1 MTAFVA
7 QSMVARVV
15 TVENVKYDIDE
26 SGKTAVLTNGRNVNR
41 DYFSIPS
48 SIWYG
53 NITYEVTGIG
63 DEAFSNNKKIK
74 EVAVPKSVTTIGDYT
89 FKNCTQ
95 LRNITLV
102 NHLKNLG
109 EGAFYGCSRLNKV
122 QIQDRYRSSYIN
134 IKKIHLLWM

>member
-1 MTAFVA
+1 MCLMTAFVA

-63 DEAFSNNKKIK
+63 DEGVEADAYLGIGL
-74 EVAVPKSVTTIGDYT
+74 KSLEQTFLFIGLKY
-89 FKNCTQ
+89 
-95 LRNITLV
+95 LV
-102 NHLKNLG
+102 QYVDKFL
-109 EGAFYGCSRLNKV
+109 
-122 QIQDRYRSSYIN
+122 
-134 IKKIHLLWM
+134 